1 MDVAAT
7 AGKQLTEKA
16 RLDRAEESARAA
28 GLPYLGLRGRQ
39 ITLITALVAMVVL
52 VATII
57 NIATLTAVII
67 NRTQKEAAQISE
79 QIKYAVN
86 QELAHGDSN
95 PYAAV
100 ASEHS
105 DVRSLMDSTIVS
117 SRSISYIYLTNVSG
131 QIITDERGRN
141 EAAAN
146 RHMIGDISAERPD
159 LERLGDESAYVQLSR
174 VFFGPPVYEFQI
186 NIPEDHAASS
196 GTDATKLASESGG
209 DSTTFRGRLHIGIS
223 AAALRQ
229 ELRSPIRNNL
239 IIGLLAILGAAV
251 VAISSANLLLRPLK
265 AIATDIDRIGMEG
278 EAEAIQE
285 TVLPKDD
292 VLTGV
297 TSRLRQLSER
307 LAGERSELELMRG
320 RLRQVISH
328 LEERLLLINRD
339 GRVILAS
346 PDAEQ
351 ILGLKNVEL
360 TGLPIDES
368 LGANHPLV
376 ETVERAFSER
386 KSVARTTLYIPDGT
400 RTRQLLTSVQYI
412 EDAGEPVGALISLRD
427 YESFQK
433 YESQWDLS
441 KKLADLGR
449 ITSGIAHEVK
459 NPLNAMVIHLE
470 ILRSKIEN
478 GAADPQPQIEILD
491 SEIKRLDRV
500 VQTFLNFTRPLEIK
514 MEPVD
519 VNAVINQVVVL
530 AGIEAAER
538 GVTISRD
545 MDSGPLVV
553 KGDADLLKQA
563 MLNVLQNGAQAMP
576 EGGPLKVKT
585 WRGSD
590 GSACITITDRGV
602 GISPE
607 ARDRIF
613 NLFYTTKKGGTGI
626 GLAQAFRA
634 VQLHNGTIRF
644 ASEVGVG
651 TTFEIILPAIS

>member
-1 MDVAAT
+1 MAITAT
-7 AGKQLTEKA
+7 AGKQLTQDA
-16 RLDRAEESARAA
+16 RFDTGEEQARVA
-28 GLPYLGLRGRQ
+28 GLPHLGVRGRQ
-39 ITLITALVAMVVL
+39 IALITALVALIVI

-67 NRTQKEAAQISE
+67 SRTQKEATQIYG
-79 QIKYAVN
+79 QIDYAVK

-95 PYAAV
+95 PYAAI
-100 ASEHS
+100 ASDHS
-105 DVRSLMDSTIVS
+105 HVRALMDSTLVS
-117 SRSISYIYLTNVSG
+117 SPSIAYVYMTNVSG

-141 EAAAN
+141 QVAAN
-146 RHMIGDISAERPD
+146 QYLIGDLSQERPD
-159 LERLGDESAYVQLSR
+159 IEKLGDESAYVQLAR
-174 VFFGPPVYEFQI
+174 VFFGPSAYEFQRD
-186 NIPEDHAASS
+186 IPANQKPAA
-196 GTDATKLASESGG
+196 GQANPVAAAG
-209 DSTTFRGRLHIGIS
+209 DETAFSGRLHIGIS
-223 AAALRQ
+223 AAALRK
-229 ELRSPIRNNL
+229 ELRSPIKNNL

-265 AIATDIDRIGMEG
+265 AIATGIDRIGREG
-278 EAEAIQE
+278 EADPIQQAA
-285 TVLPKDD
+285 LPKDD

-297 TSRLRQLSER
+297 TSRLKQLSER

-328 LEERLLLINRD
+328 LEERLLLINRE

-351 ILGLKNVEL
+351 ILGLHDAEL

-386 KSVARTTLYIPDGT
+386 KSVARTTLHIPDGA

-412 EDAGEPVGALISLRD
+412 EDAGEPVGALISMRD

-441 KKLADLGR
+441 KKLAELGR

-478 GAADPQPQIEILD
+478 GAADPKPQLEILD

-500 VQTFLNFTRPLEIK
+500 VQTFLTFTRPVEIK

-519 VNAVINQVVVL
+519 VNTIVHQVVVL
-530 AGIEAAER
+530 AGMEAAER
-538 GVTISRD
+538 GVTINRE
-545 MDSGPLVV
+545 MASGSLIVN
-553 KGDADLLKQA
+553 GDADLLKQA
-563 MLNVLQNGAQAMP
+563 LLNVIQNGAQAMP
-576 EGGPLKVKT
+576 EGGPLKVRT

-590 GSACITITDRGV
+590 GSACITVSDRGV
-602 GISPE
+602 GISAE

-613 NLFYTTKKGGTGI
+613 NLYYTTKKGGTGI

-644 ASEVGVG
+644 TSEVGVG
-651 TTFEIILPAIS
+651 TTFEIILPAMN

>member
-1 MDVAAT
+1 MDVAVT
-7 AGKQLTEKA
+7 AGKPLTESA
-16 RLDRAEESARAA
+16 TLARADEPSRSS
-28 GLPYLGLRGRQ
+28 GLPSLGLRGRQ
-39 ITLITALVAMVVL
+39 ITLITALVALVVI

-57 NIATLTAVII
+57 NVATLTAVII
-67 NRTQKEAAQISE
+67 NRTQKEAAQIFE
-79 QIKYAVN
+79 QINYAVN
-86 QELAHGDSN
+86 QELARGESN
-95 PYAAV
+95 PYAAI

-105 DVRSLMDSTIVS
+105 DVRALMDSTIVS
-117 SRSISYIYLTNVSG
+117 SRSIAYIYLTNVSG

-146 RHMIGDISAERPD
+146 RYLIGDPADQRPD
-159 LERLGDESAYVQLSR
+159 FDKLGDESAYVQLSR
-174 VFFGPPVYEFQI
+174 IFFGAPVYEFQR
-186 NIPEDHAASS
+186 NIPKDKTAQSVVE
-196 GTDATKLASESGG
+196 SEGE
-209 DSTTFRGRLHIGIS
+209 TPFRGRLHIGIS

-239 IIGLLAILGAAV
+239 IIGLLAILSAAV
-251 VAISSANLLLRPLK
+251 VAISSANLLLRPLE
-265 AIATDIDRIGMEG
+265 AIATGIDRIGLGG
-278 EAEAIQE
+278 ETAPIQE
-285 TVLPKDD
+285 SALPKDD

-297 TSRLRQLSER
+297 TSRLKLLSER

-351 ILGLKNVEL
+351 ILGLNNIEL

-386 KSVARTTLYIPDGT
+386 KSVARTTLHVPDGS

-478 GAADPQPQIEILD
+478 GAADPKPQLEILD

-519 VNAVINQVVVL
+519 VNAIVNQVVVL
-530 AGIEAAER
+530 AGMEAAER
-538 GVTISRD
+538 GVTINRE
-545 MDSGPLVV
+545 MASGPLVV
-553 KGDADLLKQA
+553 KGDADILKQA
-563 MLNVLQNGAQAMP
+563 LLNVIQNGTQAMP

-585 WRGSD
+585 WCGSD
-590 GSACITITDRGV
+590 GSATISITDRGV

-613 NLFYTTKKGGTGI
+613 NLYYTTKKGGTGI

-651 TTFEIILPAIS
+651 TTFEIILPAMS